1 MLWEA
6 FGAKIIPKP
15 KDSMNSSPTHLESS
29 SKMMNME
36 NIQLMVMIRVN
47 MRAKSISCISN
58 MNKAVKKK
66 SILKVKKKVILE
78 GLSLASMKKEILIII

>member
-1 MLWEA
+1 
-6 FGAKIIPKP
+6 
-15 KDSMNSSPTHLESS
+15 
-29 SKMMNME
+29 MMNME